1 MSEKI
6 PKGWKWVKLGEVA
19 KYHFSTNKEEK
30 LNKLVLKNLAKL
42 NFWRVKGMSE
52 WKEVKLKTICSDISY
67 GYTASA
73 SKEKVGPKFLRIT
86 DITSGKINWDT
97 VPYCRI
103 SEKDYHKYKL
113 SIGDIVIAR
122 TGTLGSSAIIKND
135 IDAVFASYLIRFR
148 IDEKLADPFF
158 ISYVLQSQDFKEYVN
173 AVNSGSVQPGT
184 NARQLGDYE
193 LPLPPL
199 PEQKAIAEVLSSIDD
214 KIDLLHRQN
223 KTLEEMAMTLFRK
236 WFIEDVKE
244 DWEEVKLGE
253 YFDLLGGFPFKSK
266 DYSDF
271 GKYKII
277 TIKNVQDGYLDI
289 SNSQTIENL
298 PQNIKPYQI
307 LEIGDILISLTGNVG
322 RICIV
327 DTNNCLLNQRVAK
340 IVPKNSEWKPF
351 AYFYFKRAEI
361 TQILTNLAKGSAQLN
376 LSPIETLKLTDTF
389 PSSERIEKFNKI
401 VQPIFEKILT
411 NKQQIRR
418 LEQLRDTLLPK
429 LMSGEVRIMK

>member
-6 PKGWKWVKLGEVA
+6 PKGWKWMKLGDVVIINPNETLKKGIIAKKVPMEALLPFTKKVKFFVFEKYNGGVKFKNGDTLVA
-19 KYHFSTNKEEK
+19 
-30 LNKLVLKNLAKL
+30 
-42 NFWRVKGMSE
+42 
-52 WKEVKLKTICSDISY
+52 
-67 GYTASA
+67 
-73 SKEKVGPKFLRIT
+73 RIT
-86 DITSGKINWDT
+86 PSLENGKTVYVDLLDDNEIGFGSTEFIVLREKSGITDKQF
-97 VPYCRI
+97 VYYFAI
-103 SEKDYHKYKL
+103 SNDFRDVAIK
-113 SIGDIVIAR
+113 SM
-122 TGTLGSSAIIKND
+122 TGSSGRQRVQNE
-135 IDAVFASYLIRFR
+135 V
-148 IDEKLADPFF
+148 
-158 ISYVLQSQDFKEYVN
+158 VKEFEF
-173 AVNSGSVQPGT
+173 
-184 NARQLGDYE
+184 L
-193 LPLPPL
+193 LPPL
-199 PEQKAIAEVLSSIDD
+199 LEQKAIAEVLSSIDD